1 MIVRM
6 ARVEIVGPHSLLLNT
21 LTLIGMTATVQLDSP
36 EPGAAGW
43 THLCADPEIL
53 RQRLSLQTLRE
64 KIIRLIEFFPDAPCR
79 TVWLNPHD
87 ALPSLETLID
97 RHLNETATARNAVEE
112 LRREA
117 ARIEEQA
124 MLLDAM
130 QRLLAAAPPRT
141 RLLDLLGITIRDPL
155 LLPELQ
161 RETERLSGGR
171 VALATSTTDNG
182 TLIGVIAADP
192 KLMKTIRE
200 TLLSEAVLELELPPE
215 LHELDPNHQSVLL
228 RQRQTKL
235 SGEATLRDTALNE
248 FARRWLGFYRSAAD
262 WIDDRLLLLQAA
274 GEVRES
280 AFCFFVE
287 GWMPTERIDEVRDL
301 LTKQLQ
307 GQVLLQELELREE
320 ELEMAPVSLRNPPF
334 LRPFELLLRLL
345 PLPRYTSFDPTPLLG
360 VGFPL
365 LFGGMLGDAGYGA
378 ILCVLALYLRRQGSQ
393 LRDIG
398 GILLPS
404 ALCAVAFG
412 LFFGEFFGEEV
423 AARIGLHPLFFTRSE
438 GVVPMLWLALGVGVA
453 HISLGL
459 TLGLCGAM
467 RVGARHEAC
476 RRFLHLAVVL
486 ALVAAVAALAM
497 EMKAPLTTAL
507 IALGV
512 TVPLLLV
519 TGGVLAPLETIKTIG
534 NIVSYARL
542 MAIGLSSVL
551 LAQVAN
557 SLGGASGNLF
567 AGILIAA
574 TLHLFNLLLGLFAP
588 TVHALRLHYVE
599 FFSQF
604 FETGGQSYRP
614 LTQPHQQGG
623 PSWKKP

>member
-1 MIVRM
+1 MIMRM
-6 ARVEIVGPHSLLLNT
+6 ARVEIVGPRPLLIDT
-21 LTLIGMTATVQLDSP
+21 LSLIGMTATVQLDAP

-43 THLCADPEIL
+43 THLCAEPEIL
-53 RQRLSLQTLRE
+53 RQRLNLQTLRE
-64 KIIRLIEFFPDAPCR
+64 KITRLIEFFPDTPCR
-79 TVWLNPHD
+79 TVWLDPED
-87 ALPSLETLID
+87 ALPSLEALID
-97 RHLNETATARNAVEE
+97 RHLNDTTTALSTIAE
-112 LRREA
+112 LRYEA
-117 ARIEEQA
+117 ARAEEQA
-124 MLLDAM
+124 VLLDAM
-130 QRLLAAAPPRT
+130 QRLQVAPTPRAT
-141 RLLDLLGITIRDPL
+141 LLELLGITIQDPL

-171 VALATSTTDNG
+171 VALATGTADNG
-182 TLIGVIAADP
+182 TLIGVIAAEP
-192 KLMKTIRE
+192 ELMKTIRE
-200 TLLSEAVLELELPPE
+200 TLLSEAILELDLPPE
-215 LHELDPNHQSVLL
+215 LHELEPSRQSVLL
-228 RQRQTKL
+228 RQRHEEL
-235 SGEATLRDTALNE
+235 SRKAMLRTTVLHE
-248 FARRWLGFYRSAAD
+248 FAWRWLGFYRSAAD

-280 AFCFFVE
+280 SFCFFVE
-287 GWMPTERIDEVRDL
+287 GWMPAERIDEVRAL
-301 LTKQLQ
+301 LNERLQ
-307 GQVLLQELELREE
+307 GQILLQELELREE
-320 ELEMAPVSLRNPPF
+320 ELEMAPVALRNPPF
-334 LRPFELLLRLL
+334 LRPFELLLHLL

-360 VGFPL
+360 IGFPL
-365 LFGGMLGDAGYGA
+365 LFGGMLGDAGYG
-378 ILCVLALYLRRQGSQ
+378 ILLCLLALHLRRQGPL

-423 AARIGLHPLFFTRSE
+423 AARLGLHPLLFTRSE
-438 GVVPMLWLALGVGVA
+438 GVIPMLWLALGVGVA
-453 HISLGL
+453 HVSLGL
-459 TLGLCGAM
+459 TLGLCGALQ
-467 RVGARHEAC
+467 VGARHEAC

-486 ALVAAVAALAM
+486 ALVAAVTALAT

-519 TGGVLAPLETIKTIG
+519 TGGMLAPLETVKTIG

-557 SLGGASGNLF
+557 TLGGASGNLL

-614 LTQPHQQGG
+614 LSQPHQQGG
-623 PSWKKP
+623 PPWKKP